1 MTIQEFASHY
11 SKMFIRD
18 IRDDG
23 TEYVKTIDER
33 PEELTELI
41 YKAHG
46 GMVPDDWRYKFIEES
61 LDRIAETE
69 DEDDLDCPELEPDIY
84 TYDLLQWLVSR
95 NDRYDYVDQATEEYG
110 HGDSLIED
118 IMLGQ
123 IKEREEV
130 YFSVLSSLRKIKE
143 NIEEELRFSGFL
155 R

>member
-1 MTIQEFASHY
+1 MTIQELASHY

-18 IRDDG
+18 TRDDG

-41 YKAHG
+41 HKAHG
-46 GMVPDDWRYKFIEES
+46 DMMPDDWRYKFIEES
-61 LDRIAETE
+61 LDIIAEQ

-84 TYDLLQWLVSR
+84 THDLLQWLASR

-110 HGDSLIED
+110 HGNSLIND

-123 IKEREEV
+123 IKEKEEV
-130 YFSVLSSLRKIKE
+130 YFSVLSSLREIKE
-143 NIEEELRFSGFL
+143 NIEAELRFWGFL

>member
-1 MTIQEFASHY
+1 MTIQELASYY

-18 IRDDG
+18 TRNNG

-33 PEELTELI
+33 PEELAELI

-46 GMVPDDWRYKFIEES
+46 DMLPDDWRYKFIEEA
-61 LDRIAETE
+61 LDQIAETE
-69 DEDDLDCPELEPDIY
+69 DEDDLGCPELEPDIC
-84 TYDLLQWLVSR
+84 TYDLLQWLASR

-110 HGDSLIED
+110 HGNSLIND

-123 IKEREEV
+123 IKEKEEV

-143 NIEEELRFSGFL
+143 NYDKTN
-155 R
+155 